1 MDYVPVILVQR
12 TVSCLVMKANHLYQ
26 KPISSSLFKGRLG
39 GINPTQLFFYVDP
52 YLLLNGKRVKPFICD
67 LIHSKCFGSFGQFVR
82 QAP

>member
-1 MDYVPVILVQR
+1 MDYVPVIPVQR
-12 TVSCLVMKANHLYQ
+12 TASCLVMRAEHLYQ

-39 GINPTQLFFYVDP
+39 GINPTQHIFCVDP

-67 LIHSKCFGSFGQFVR
+67 LIHSKCFGLFVQFVR